1 MTGGWRAGAAGL
13 VLLAALAGC
22 TSTVDGSASPA
33 DDATPSAPPTS
44 SAPSTT
50 GPSEPPIDVTPP
62 PAQGVGLLLEAHR
75 IASVTALV
83 QTSFPDR
90 TETCFPS
97 GPATSAEGL
106 EAGYFT
112 AGTAAPILE
121 DYGFVTAW
129 GQCNQTVDGEFA
141 TITLAME
148 LSDPEAA
155 IRAANELV
163 EAQAIDG
170 YEVVPVETDGGAL
183 LLQEGDRATVQAFVP
198 VGRMVA
204 YVWHQGLAAAA
215 GDDITRVLGDQVAL
229 LEGFSPTPQ
238 DDVPSLPTD
247 PDGLQAMTL
256 DPPGDFNDFSGPYDF
271 EGYLRI
277 AIDPARERQLLG
289 SNGFSGFYAKQSD
302 EGETLYAVAVYRF
315 GTVEQTNAVYN
326 GFRELETTAFGGTP
340 FVLPAIPE
348 APCFVFDTGG
358 GSFYQRCYVGFR
370 TFLASVDVG
379 GLAAPDD
386 YARMNE
392 LLPAQRDLIDD

>member
-1 MTGGWRAGAAGL
+1 VTLRGRAAGL
-13 VLLAALAGC
+13 LLATVLAGC

-33 DDATPSAPPTS
+33 EDATPTPTPTT

-50 GPSEPPIDVTPP
+50 GPSGPPVEITPP

-97 GPATSAEGL
+97 GPSTSAEGL
-106 EAGYFT
+106 ESVYFT
-112 AGTAAPILE
+112 AGSAAPILE

-141 TITLAME
+141 TLTLAME

-155 IRAANELV
+155 SRAADELV
-163 EAQAIDG
+163 EAQATDG
-170 YEVVPVETDGGAL
+170 FDAVPVETDGGAVL
-183 LLQEGDRATVQAFVP
+183 LLEGDRATVQAFVP

-204 YVWHQGLAAAA
+204 YVWHEGLAAAA
-215 GDDITRVLGDQVAL
+215 GDDITRVLGDQVTL
-229 LEGFSPTPQ
+229 LEGFTPTPQ
-238 DDVPSLPTD
+238 ADVPTLPTD
-247 PDGLQAMTL
+247 PAGLQAMAL

-302 EGETLYAVAVYRF
+302 EGDTLYAVAVYRF
-315 GTVEQTNAVYN
+315 GTVDQTNAVYN

-348 APCFVFDTGG
+348 APCFVFDAGDG
-358 GSFYQRCYVGFR
+358 AFYQRCYVGFR
-370 TFLASVDVG
+370 TLLASVDVG
-379 GLAAPDD
+379 GLTAPDD
-386 YARMNE
+386 YTRMNE
-392 LLPAQRDLIDD
+392 LLPAQRDLITD